1 MRPDGCLTYKG
12 RKDFTIK
19 IRGYRVEFAE
29 VEKAL
34 VAHTDIGEVVVA
46 APANE
51 SGEARLVAY
60 FTSSYPGPSVTEL
73 RGFLKKSLPDYMI
86 PSVFVR
92 LDGLPLTPNGKVDR
106 TALPPMSDTRPDI
119 EERYLAPR
127 TPTEQAL
134 ADIWAALL
142 KVDRVGV
149 HDNFFDL
156 GGHSL
161 LATQALARIRD
172 QIRVE
177 LPLRTLFEKP
187 TIAGLALA
195 IEALKLDEA
204 QPEAIESVLDQLES
218 LSDEEIE
225 QQRLNLP
232 VRSSQNRR

>member
-1 MRPDGCLTYKG
+1 
-12 RKDFTIK
+12 
-19 IRGYRVEFAE
+19 
-29 VEKAL
+29 
-34 VAHTDIGEVVVA
+34 
-46 APANE
+46 
-51 SGEARLVAY
+51 
-60 FTSSYPGPSVTEL
+60 
-73 RGFLKKSLPDYMI
+73 
-86 PSVFVR
+86 
-92 LDGLPLTPNGKVDR
+92 
-106 TALPPMSDTRPDI
+106 MSDTRPDI

-195 IEALKLDEA
+195 IEALQLDEA